1 MGIRENYKI
10 LKEGLKNLNLKKEYI
25 TGESGNK
32 PHKISNIHNLKK
44 AIETLSEIDFL
55 EDYTQDL
62 IKNSGLFSTFKDVDN
77 FNSAQEGI
85 IRKNIDSLNIGI
97 IFLLNYFDKETAEE
111 KEIDGV
117 SIKLPELNSFDT
129 LSKISNELKKAIE
142 LPINDSGIEN
152 GKTEIISAER
162 GSIWLNIGLG
172 TIAAVKLVASITWAA
187 TYMRKKKA
195 EAKIFEEH
203 AKTLGLKNDALSS
216 IVDAQKQQLNNILQ
230 AEALAIISEQYNH
243 NDPET
248 IKRLELSINTT
259 ADLIDRGV
267 KILPTTEN
275 ESIKELFPDYKNLN
289 LIQSAIKQ
297 IKNE

>member
-1 MGIRENYKI
+1 
-10 LKEGLKNLNLKKEYI
+10 
-25 TGESGNK
+25 
-32 PHKISNIHNLKK
+32 
-44 AIETLSEIDFL
+44 
-55 EDYTQDL
+55 
-62 IKNSGLFSTFKDVDN
+62 
-77 FNSAQEGI
+77 
-85 IRKNIDSLNIGI
+85 LNIGI
-97 IFLLNYFDKETAEE
+97 SFLLHHFDKQTENE
-111 KEIDGV
+111 KNIDGI

-172 TIAAVKLVASITWAA
+172 TVAAVKLVASITWAA
-187 TYMRKKKA
+187 TYIRKKKA

-203 AKTLGLKNDALSS
+203 AKTLELKNDALHS

-248 IKRLELSINTT
+248 LKRLELSINTT

-267 KILPTTEN
+267 KILPTSEN
-275 ESIKELFPDYKNLN
+275 ESVKELFPDYKNLN

>member
-1 MGIRENYKI
+1 MNENVNC
-10 LKEGLKNLNLKKEYI
+10 L
-25 TGESGNK
+25 
-32 PHKISNIHNLKK
+32 
-44 AIETLSEIDFL
+44 
-55 EDYTQDL
+55 
-62 IKNSGLFSTFKDVDN
+62 
-77 FNSAQEGI
+77 
-85 IRKNIDSLNIGI
+85 
-97 IFLLNYFDKETAEE
+97 FLLLHRCSYISIFFSFKSSINTSSRSKSRVIPLKLEVILILLT
-111 KEIDGV
+111 IV
-117 SIKLPELNSFDT
+117 SRSGDS

-162 GSIWLNIGLG
+162 GSIWLNISLG
-172 TIAAVKLVASITWAA
+172 TVAAVKLVASITWAA
-187 TYMRKKKA
+187 TYIRKKKA

-203 AKTLGLKNDALSS
+203 AKTLELKNEALSS
-216 IVDAQKQQLNNILQ
+216 IVDAQKEQLSNILQ
-230 AEALAIISEQYNH
+230 AEAIAIISEQYNH

-248 IKRLELSINTT
+248 LKRLELSINTT
-259 ADLIDRGV
+259 ANLIDRGV

>member
-1 MGIRENYKI
+1 
-10 LKEGLKNLNLKKEYI
+10 LKNLNFKKEYI
-25 TGESGNK
+25 TGENGGK
-32 PHKISNIHNLKK
+32 PYKISNIHNLKN

-55 EDYTQDL
+55 ESYTQDL
-62 IKNSGLFSTFKDVDN
+62 IKNSGLFSTFKDTDN
-77 FNSAQEGI
+77 FNSQQESVI
-85 IRKNIDSLNIGI
+85 SRNVDSLNIGI
-97 IFLLNYFDKETAEE
+97 SFLLHHFDKQTENE
-111 KEIDGV
+111 KNIDGI

-172 TIAAVKLVASITWAA
+172 TVAAVKLVASITWAA
-187 TYMRKKKA
+187 TYIRKKKA

-203 AKTLGLKNDALSS
+203 AKTLELKNDALHS

-248 IKRLELSINTT
+248 LKRLELSINTT

-267 KILPTTEN
+267 KILPTSEN
-275 ESIKELFPDYKNLN
+275 ESVKELFPDYKNLN